1 MLAWWGILENAVT
14 KNFKNK
20 LKIKLDLVYIFIRN
34 NSRNY
39 INEVSKFISKKNQGS
54 NILENSII
62 KYEIIS

>member
-1 MLAWWGILENAVT
+1 MLAWWGILENVVT

-34 NSRNY
+34 NSRKY
-39 INEVSKFISKKNQGS
+39 INKVSKFISKKNQGS